1 MRPAVFLDR
10 DGTINEDV
18 GHLDRLER
26 LTLFPASIDAV
37 RLLNQAGWPVVVVT
51 NQGGV
56 AAGLVDET
64 FVHEVHDLLRRR
76 FADGGATIE
85 RFYHCPHDPH
95 AVVEAYRQDC
105 DCRKPAPGM
114 IEQAAAD
121 LDLDPTRSYV
131 IGDKWSDVALA
142 RRVGATGIL
151 VRTGYGATQAARPDR
166 PVDAIVAAD
175 LMAATVRILD
185 EGAGGAAG
193 RSPGRRAAGGAA
205 VP

>member
-18 GHLDRLER
+18 GHVDRLDR

-56 AAGLVDET
+56 AAGLVDEA
-64 FVHEVHDLLRRR
+64 FVHEVHDVLRRR
-76 FADGGATIE
+76 FEDGGAAIE
-85 RFYHCPHDPH
+85 RFYHCPHGRH
-95 AVVEAYRQDC
+95 AVVDAYRRDC

-114 IEQAAAD
+114 IHRAAAD
-121 LDLDPTRSYV
+121 LGLDPTRSYV
-131 IGDKWSDVALA
+131 VGDKWSDVALA

-151 VRTGYGATQAARPDR
+151 VRTGYGVTQAARPDR
-166 PVDAIVAAD
+166 PADAIVVAD
-175 LMAATVRILD
+175 LMAATVRIL
-185 EGAGGAAG
+185 EQRSGGE
-193 RSPGRRAAGGAA
+193 PGRPPNTRAARSAS
-205 VP
+205 VR